1 MPQQILPT
9 PPSSSDGFSQQP
21 VAMELHPSH
30 PQGSMSP
37 EQSFAGYSY
46 STRYSTPVRDDDSSV
61 YEPSTVYSQRSDVSF
76 QGYAGGLGITS
87 NPYGPLPDEI
97 GYNVGFTRAHE
108 EPIAEPTK
116 QNHLPYTPEASPSA
130 PCSSSDAITTRS
142 GLNIAKKS
150 LTTRSPAVKTGR
162 VQKRSRAEK
171 SKNVTNML
179 SKPLSEAARD
189 FPDIHVA
196 DIEAFVSRPTEER
209 LSETSRNK
217 KAGQIKRPMNAFM
230 LYRKAYQEV
239 AKTQCSQNN
248 HQHVSKVC
256 GAAWVLEPAQIKE
269 TFDQWARI
277 ERVNHQR
284 AHPGYKFT
292 PSKPRKTK
300 RDGDGND
307 DYSDNDSDWNAGR
320 ARKSRFR
327 HATRLSE
334 TPIAYDAAANAI
346 GEPAVPSYHDMYAY
360 PALGRPH
367 SLPYDDIAPS
377 SFDMGI
383 RQYSGLNING
393 EVISRT
399 PSPGAI
405 DYPVHGLDGFV
416 NYYGPP
422 GSSFDNATPHL
433 FGPAQYDV
441 YDGIPASVPFDQEG
455 WMPHMESGQDLM
467 PVMGGYEDTTAQDV
481 YLKGSKDDWKVEI
494 MDEPG
499 HFEDCC
505 YSAQEHSVI
514 SSTAVHHGQPQ
525 PLATHSLP
533 IDISIEA
540 LVATLIIVLGLVL
553 GTPKLRPI
561 KWHEWAGK
569 IEREGE
575 AGFQTGSGEVEKDY
589 RGNPFSVLE
598 TRPGFIDIRKQRREF
613 TSWVKADE
621 KRLEKVTP
629 VQISPLAFG
638 CLLIA
643 RWTPGSSASSSS
655 RRGRGRGG
663 RGWRGRTYNR
673 GNSGGLS
680 SRGGSTR
687 PRARNPSSSIRYNSA
702 PRNHA
707 QYSDSQEP
715 QTHNANTRARSSSE
729 PIQHEVVMA
738 IDLRDNCT
746 IGCAY
751 FSTTDGILHVSEDIA
766 TASLDIAEQ
775 FLIHIQPTSLLV
787 SARAPASFRDQ
798 LEKITASEGI
808 EEDGSEESIPGLSQP
823 ESQAFRQL
831 RYGGCINMNSQVSVG
846 CAGALL
852 GDVLRR
858 RSAGF
863 LPDGQVAGVLFR
875 VVDIRMFSLNTYMY
889 VSTDALLS
897 LQILQTELHP
907 NSQAWGP
914 DANKSNS
921 KESLSVY
928 GLFHHLAC
936 TPQGRTQL
944 RQLFLRPLLDLGII
958 SERQRTITVLLQPD
972 NADKLAQLT
981 STLRKIRNMRTTL
994 AQLRKGI
1001 EFPSAGQSFD
1011 RGVWATIQKFTAQAL
1026 TLREII
1032 GLFNGGSDIV
1042 IFKELMVSTKLI
1054 HTLEPASLVVVGDMI
1069 NKTIDFEQS
1078 KARHRSSVRTGI
1090 DTQLDELKRRYMRE
1104 LDEEYGDMYC
1114 QIGDREVEIIHDLA
1128 GKVLEHEEPLLLA
1141 SDMCGEFDAIL
1152 ALALGAEKYDWHAPQ
1167 MVEASII
1174 HIEEGRH
1181 PLQELVVPAFIP
1193 NPCHLFTGT
1202 STITEAQ
1209 DGSPQALVLTGPNHS
1224 GKSVYLKQT
1233 AIIVYLAHIGSFV
1246 PAVQAT
1252 IGLTESILTCISPRE
1267 SMSGGESA
1275 FARDMKQAALSMK
1288 SSTPRSLVLVDE
1300 FGKGTN
1306 GDDGAG
1312 LLAALLDYYLS
1323 LGPECPR
1330 LLAATHFHEVFEC
1343 GYLENHNGL
1352 RIAHMNVRMDWNA
1365 SVVDDQVT
1373 FLFNLEYGHSTSSFG
1388 GRCAA
1393 LNGVPSAVVERAENI
1408 SKLLARNEDLSAACA
1423 RLSQAEEVQLGKAEM
1438 TARLFLSETFGDQDE
1453 ANMNGEE
1460 HTRRSI
1466 IEVLEDILSPNI

>member
-1 MPQQILPT
+1 MP
-9 PPSSSDGFSQQP
+9 
-21 VAMELHPSH
+21 
-30 PQGSMSP
+30 
-37 EQSFAGYSY
+37 
-46 STRYSTPVRDDDSSV
+46 
-61 YEPSTVYSQRSDVSF
+61 
-76 QGYAGGLGITS
+76 
-87 NPYGPLPDEI
+87 
-97 GYNVGFTRAHE
+97 
-108 EPIAEPTK
+108 K
-116 QNHLPYTPEASPSA
+116 
-130 PCSSSDAITTRS
+130 
-142 GLNIAKKS
+142 
-150 LTTRSPAVKTGR
+150 
-162 VQKRSRAEK
+162 
-171 SKNVTNML
+171 
-179 SKPLSEAARD
+179 
-189 FPDIHVA
+189 
-196 DIEAFVSRPTEER
+196 
-209 LSETSRNK
+209 
-217 KAGQIKRPMNAFM
+217 
-230 LYRKAYQEV
+230 
-239 AKTQCSQNN
+239 
-248 HQHVSKVC
+248 
-256 GAAWVLEPAQIKE
+256 
-269 TFDQWARI
+269 
-277 ERVNHQR
+277 
-284 AHPGYKFT
+284 
-292 PSKPRKTK
+292 
-300 RDGDGND
+300 
-307 DYSDNDSDWNAGR
+307 
-320 ARKSRFR
+320 
-327 HATRLSE
+327 
-334 TPIAYDAAANAI
+334 
-346 GEPAVPSYHDMYAY
+346 
-360 PALGRPH
+360 
-367 SLPYDDIAPS
+367 
-377 SFDMGI
+377 
-383 RQYSGLNING
+383 
-393 EVISRT
+393 
-399 PSPGAI
+399 
-405 DYPVHGLDGFV
+405 
-416 NYYGPP
+416 
-422 GSSFDNATPHL
+422 
-433 FGPAQYDV
+433 
-441 YDGIPASVPFDQEG
+441 
-455 WMPHMESGQDLM
+455 
-467 PVMGGYEDTTAQDV
+467 
-481 YLKGSKDDWKVEI
+481 
-494 MDEPG
+494 
-499 HFEDCC
+499 
-505 YSAQEHSVI
+505 
-514 SSTAVHHGQPQ
+514 
-525 PLATHSLP
+525 
-533 IDISIEA
+533 
-540 LVATLIIVLGLVL
+540 
-553 GTPKLRPI
+553 
-561 KWHEWAGK
+561 
-569 IEREGE
+569 
-575 AGFQTGSGEVEKDY
+575 
-589 RGNPFSVLE
+589 
-598 TRPGFIDIRKQRREF
+598 
-613 TSWVKADE
+613 
-621 KRLEKVTP
+621 
-629 VQISPLAFG
+629 
-638 CLLIA
+638 
-643 RWTPGSSASSSS
+643 TPGSSASSSS

-687 PRARNPSSSIRYNSA
+687 SRARNPSSSIRYSSA
-702 PRNHA
+702 SRNHA

-715 QTHNANTRARSSSE
+715 QTPNADTRARSRSE

-751 FSTTDGILHVSEDIA
+751 FSTTDGILHVSEDIT

-831 RYGGCINMNSQVSVG
+831 RYGGCINMNSQVG

-875 VVDIRMFSLNTYMY
+875 VVDIRMFYLNTYMY

-914 DANKSNS
+914 DANKGNS

-1026 TLREII
+1026 TLREMI

-1042 IFKELMVSTKLI
+1042 VFKKLI

-1090 DTQLDELKRRYMRE
+1090 DTQLDELKRRYDGMDSFLTEVVDQLNRELPQWALVESNRLTGNGHYEGEGTAVGDWKKLFTADGAVCYKNSYMRE

-1128 GKVLEHEEPLLLA
+1128 GKVLEHEAPLLLA

-1202 STITEAQ
+1202 STITAAQ

-1252 IGLTESILTCISPRE
+1252 IGLTESILTCISPTE

-1393 LNGVPSAVVERAENI
+1393 LNGVPSAIVERAENI
-1408 SKLLARNEDLSAACA
+1408 SKLLARNEDLSAVCA

-1453 ANMNGEE
+1453 ANLNGEE
-1460 HTRRSI
+1460 HTRCSI
-1466 IEVLEDILSPNI
+1466 IEVLEDILSPDI